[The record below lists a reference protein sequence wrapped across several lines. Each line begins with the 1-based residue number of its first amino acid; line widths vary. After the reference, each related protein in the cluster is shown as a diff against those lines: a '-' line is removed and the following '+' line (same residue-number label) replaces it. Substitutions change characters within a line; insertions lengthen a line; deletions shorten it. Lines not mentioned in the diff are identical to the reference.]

1 MSRIRNT
8 ESKTVQQ
15 THVEEPDTFFL
26 MLDNGSAFFRN
37 NLAPKLELKGVV
49 RRGPDPGLLS
59 ENTDGS
65 WTLVVDLQ

>member
-8 ESKTVQQ
+8 ESKNVQQ

-37 NLAPKLELKGVV
+37 NLAPKLELKGVPVV

-65 WTLVVDLQ
+65 